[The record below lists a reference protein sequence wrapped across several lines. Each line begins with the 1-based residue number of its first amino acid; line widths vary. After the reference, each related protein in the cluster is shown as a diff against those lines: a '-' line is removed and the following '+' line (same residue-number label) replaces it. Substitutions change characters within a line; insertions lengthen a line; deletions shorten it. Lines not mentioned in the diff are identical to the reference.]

1 MAAKAAAVKAK
12 ERRGKKNCRSL
23 SVTDGLVVPEEG
35 ERRQESVCSR
45 LLFFALEGL
54 FGFPFFCL
62 LLSALLSVAL
72 FPFNQI
78 CVSRPSAS
86 FDVGASP

>member
-54 FGFPFFCL
+54 FGFPFFL
-62 LLSALLSVAL
+62 PASLGAFIGRP
-72 FPFNQI
+72 FPLQSDLCFT
-78 CVSRPSAS
+78 PLGE
-86 FDVGASP
+86 F